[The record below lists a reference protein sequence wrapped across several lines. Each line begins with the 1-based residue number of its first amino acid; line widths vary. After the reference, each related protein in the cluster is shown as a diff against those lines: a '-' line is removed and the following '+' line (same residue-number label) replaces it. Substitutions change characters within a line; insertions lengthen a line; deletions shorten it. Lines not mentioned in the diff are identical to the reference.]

1 MSKIEITLSSD
12 FYTADQ
18 LNAMEVSLCNVLPTV
33 DLSLADGTNNAAH
46 GTRITVTPLKPSAS
60 SPTFEAVI
68 PAQARPDNFI
78 VVRLDGGV
86 VNVDAQVSEF
96 DANTRYPYNLD
107 ITYRDVRKNPLW
119 YVAEYNVNYDGS
131 STYSW
136 ATTPDEGYYFSW
148 ADAMQNFSSSANVIK
163 GASESITD
171 YYPGYGKFIGWHL
184 PVMAELYSIVPGVDN
199 DNSVFS
205 YVNNTNQSAYK
216 ADLVTAVWGYN
227 LSTRTGIS
235 ETSWF
240 KYVTDNEIH
249 AIRFLG
255 TEYCSAWKYVWDDS
269 NHRMTIYSTIIPQLS
284 ADGNGDAASD
294 FYSNHW
300 SEIYF
305 GNNESTGSVM
315 RAFGGLG
322 CTSASTGSSATGD
335 SVADRV
341 LLWTSTEESDTQA
354 YFISLNNIYGNRS
367 YGGKLRGMNVRLF
380 RDNYETHPLD
390 PNNLRY
396 GDVIY
401 DDNTYSRVYEPV
413 NTNGRNAIGV
423 VLYTSADGDQ
433 YTEKN
438 IVSKS
443 GYTIAGKALV
453 VALQDA
459 NATRDIWGGNA
470 DHTDGKVSGY
480 GNYVMFPNVNNTWT
494 SQDYSGY
501 YKTKY
506 LANAVC
512 GHSNH
517 KLAKYAWNYAPST
530 RTDYLALSSGW
541 FLPSQP
547 QWMTVAKS
555 LATNGDEYGGNTGS
569 TTISGRY
576 LGDGKIRENFLN
588 LLGRAGGSGSET
600 SQYGTSSESNDTYS
614 QRITINENRF
624 IISANTKLRED
635 RPTEVAGIDYA
646 RAFIAY

>member
-1 MSKIEITLSSD
+1 
-12 FYTADQ
+12 
-18 LNAMEVSLCNVLPTV
+18 MEVSLCNVLPTV
-33 DLSLADGTNNAAH
+33 DLSLADGTTNAAH
-46 GTRITVTPLKPSAS
+46 GTRITVKPLKPSAS

-148 ADAMQNFSSSANVIK
+148 SDAMQNFSSSANVIK

-184 PVMAELYSIVPGVDN
+184 PITTEMLSIVPGVDV
-199 DNSVFS
+199 DHILWSLVDAS
-205 YVNNTNQSAYK
+205 NQTAYK
-216 ADLVTAVWGYN
+216 ADFLTAVWGYN
-227 LSTRTGIS
+227 LTTRTGIS

-240 KYVTDNEIH
+240 KYVSDNELH

-255 TEYCSAWKYVWDDS
+255 TEYCSAWKYIWSD
-269 NHRMTIYSTIIPQLS
+269 NRMTIYSTIIPQLR
-284 ADGNGDAASD
+284 ADGTGDAASD
-294 FYSNHW
+294 FYTNHW
-300 SEIYF
+300 SEVYF

-315 RAFGGLG
+315 RVFSALGL
-322 CTSASTGSSATGD
+322 TEAVTGSAA
-335 SVADRV
+335 VADGGEG
-341 LLWTSTEESDTQA
+341 TG
-354 YFISLNNIYGNRS
+354 YFWDAGGRGLFLAADRGHIDGPNRD
-367 YGGKLRGMNVRLF
+367 RGLIVRLF

-390 PNNLRY
+390 PDNLRY

-413 NTNGRNAIGV
+413 NNNGRNAIGV

-438 IVSKS
+438 IVSKL

-453 VALQDA
+453 VALHDA
-459 NATRDIWGGNA
+459 NETRDIWGGNA
-470 DHTDGKVSGY
+470 DHTGGKVSGY
-480 GNYVMFPNVNNTWT
+480 GDYVMFPNVDNKWT

-512 GHSNH
+512 GHTNH
-517 KLAKYAWNYAPST
+517 NLAKHAWNYAPST

-541 FLPSQP
+541 FLPSLP
-547 QWMTVAKS
+547 QWIMIGKS
-555 LATNGDEYGGNTGS
+555 LATNGDEHGGNTGS
-569 TTISGRY
+569 TTISGYY
-576 LGDGKIRENFLN
+576 LGDGKIRENLLI
-588 LLGRAGGSGSET
+588 LLGRAGGSESET
-600 SQYGTSSESNDTYS
+600 KQYGTSSESDATYS
-614 QRITINENRF
+614 QHVVIGNEHFAN
-624 IISANTKLRED
+624 SANTKLRED
-635 RPTEVAGIDYA
+635 RSTGVVGIDYA